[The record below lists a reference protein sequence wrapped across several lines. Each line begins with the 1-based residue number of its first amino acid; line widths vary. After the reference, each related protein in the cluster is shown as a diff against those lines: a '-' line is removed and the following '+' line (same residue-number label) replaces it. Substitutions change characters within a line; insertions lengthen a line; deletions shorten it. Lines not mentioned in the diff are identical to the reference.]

1 MHMADVYFGRL
12 SQFNP
17 MSRTL
22 FLATFIDWLRQ
33 NYLWILIVI
42 ILIGVVIVIWKAP
55 KPKQKTPPSIS
66 NESMD
71 VLIRFFGGIDNIISC
86 TIEGSRLTIV
96 SKDVTRVSLSAIKE
110 LGAMGLFVSGNQ
122 VKLMFP
128 FSADPF
134 VTYVNHLKKE
144 A

>member
-1 MHMADVYFGRL
+1 MHMADVYFGRFL
-12 SQFNP
+12 QFNP
-17 MSRTL
+17 LTRTL
-22 FLATFIDWLRQ
+22 FLASFTDWLRK

-42 ILIGVVIVIWKAP
+42 ILVGVVIVIVKAP
-55 KPKQKTPPSIS
+55 KPKQKNPPSIS

-86 TIEGSRLTIV
+86 TIEGARLKIV